1 MRSRIWIPLY
11 LINPFVL
18 DPLVRLSHEVNALTK
33 NSSIFSPLWVNF
45 GTAFRHQMHK
55 HVLMSRESSYRHLVD
70 ENYDLI
76 MVVDNSQKLLFC
88 NTAWMDT
95 MRYNKEEIKA
105 MQFGDILSKDS
116 GVSIYSRYAFKHYGS
131 SDFSRHEIN
140 FTLTSKF
147 GESIYLEGIGVT
159 YATEEYK
166 AIEFVVKN
174 ITTQVLTEKRI
185 QNLAR
190 FPMENP
196 NPVLRLSFKNKPSFI
211 TMLEKK
217 SLTSCNKMDVPEK
230 MSFFPIIQGCIEKG
244 FFVKD
249 VAIGNQIFHSPP

>member
-1 MRSRIWIPLY
+1 
-11 LINPFVL
+11 
-18 DPLVRLSHEVNALTK
+18 
-33 NSSIFSPLWVNF
+33 
-45 GTAFRHQMHK
+45 
-55 HVLMSRESSYRHLVD
+55 MSRESSYRHLVD

-116 GVSIYSRYAFKHYGS
+116 EYQSILDMLS
-131 SDFSRHEIN
+131 SIMDRADFSRHEIN

-196 NPVLRLSFKNKPSFI
+196 NPVLRLSFKNKTLFYNDAGEEI
-211 TMLEKK
+211 INQLQQDGRTGKNVL
-217 SLTSCNKMDVPEK
+217 
-230 MSFFPIIQGCIEKG
+230 FFPLFKVVLRKG
-244 FFVKD
+244 FSSRMWPLETKF
-249 VAIGNQIFHSPP
+249 FHSPP